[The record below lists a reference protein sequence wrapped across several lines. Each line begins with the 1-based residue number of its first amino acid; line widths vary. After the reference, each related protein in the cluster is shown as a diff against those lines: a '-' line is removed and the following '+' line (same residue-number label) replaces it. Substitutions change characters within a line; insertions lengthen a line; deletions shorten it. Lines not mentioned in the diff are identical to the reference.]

1 MDLLKQTLVHK
12 MEGGGRACPTS
23 MLTFFFLKEM
33 HEKKFALAGTFV
45 FLMKLFFLLRKKKT
59 RKINQGDSGK
69 SCFCVQ
75 SFDIVTLLLCPPHS
89 PQSTC

>member
-1 MDLLKQTLVHK
+1 MPYFNVD
-12 MEGGGRACPTS
+12 
-23 MLTFFFLKEM
+23 FFFFFKEM

-69 SCFCVQ
+69 SAFVCNHL
-75 SFDIVTLLLCPPHS
+75 IL
-89 PQSTC
+89 